1 MGMLKKIGEISIN
14 TLSTIMEMTKEPG
27 MKAIEK
33 TVTIAAPLI
42 IKTIKNMMN
51 DDTPMTDINIKNDIY
66 TKRSIGVLNDT
77 LGYETDTLSYEIIN
91 YVNSISNSINKLLDE
106 LGEENVFIDE
116 LLLGY
121 FIQKFN

>member
-33 TVTIAAPLI
+33 TVITAAPLI

-51 DDTPMTDINIKNDIY
+51 DDTPMTNINIKNDID
-66 TKRSIGVLNDT
+66 TKRSVGVLNDK
-77 LGYETDTLSYEIIN
+77 LGNKTETLSYEII
-91 YVNSISNSINKLLDE
+91 K
-106 LGEENVFIDE
+106 
-116 LLLGY
+116 
-121 FIQKFN
+121 